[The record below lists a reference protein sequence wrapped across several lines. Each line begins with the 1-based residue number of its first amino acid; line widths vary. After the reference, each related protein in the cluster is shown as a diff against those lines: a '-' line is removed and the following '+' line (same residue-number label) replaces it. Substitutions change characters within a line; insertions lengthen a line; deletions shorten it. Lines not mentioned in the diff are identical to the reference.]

1 MAEKETEK
9 KLKDAVYEAVNEGF
23 FFDEIFQ
30 IIAKILNSYNTENKD
45 ERQSCCNQK
54 SN

>member
-1 MAEKETEK
+1 MAEKEAEK

-30 IIAKILNSYNTENKD
+30 IVTKALNEYRKGHKSEKD
-45 ERQSCCNQK
+45 DN
-54 SN
+54 

>member
-1 MAEKETEK
+1 MSKAEVEK
-9 KLKDAVYEAVNEGF
+9 NLKDAVYDALADGL

-30 IIAKILNSYNTENKD
+30 IIAKILNSYNKENKD

>member
-1 MAEKETEK
+1 MAEKEAEK

-30 IIAKILNSYNTENKD
+30 IVAKTLNSYNKENKD
-45 ERQSCCNQK
+45 ERQSCCN
-54 SN
+54 

>member
-1 MAEKETEK
+1 MAEKEAEK

-30 IIAKILNSYNTENKD
+30 IVAKALNEYRKGH
-45 ERQSCCNQK
+45 K
-54 SN
+54 SEEDDN